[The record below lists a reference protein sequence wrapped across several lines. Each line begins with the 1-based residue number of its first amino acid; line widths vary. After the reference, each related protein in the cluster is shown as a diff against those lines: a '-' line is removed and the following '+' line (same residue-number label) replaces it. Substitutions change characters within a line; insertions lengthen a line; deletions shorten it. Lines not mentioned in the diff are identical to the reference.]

1 MLTLNVLLTSILPRV
16 GMLANRRCGIG
27 KLLYGH
33 GSEKNGVIVR
43 AERQRMDW
51 RDGYMLR
58 EEAAKLLMMMQGAYP
73 NYKPLDKTVTVNT
86 WHLALSD
93 ISFDLAQ
100 QAFLAYLRSDTSG
113 FAPAPGQLIA
123 LVQSLHTP
131 KQMNELEAWTLV
143 EKAIRNSS
151 YNSES
156 EFSKLP
162 PLVQKAVGSPGQLR
176 SWAMDEEYNGQVASS
191 NFMRTYRTEA
201 KRQEEY
207 EKMPD
212 DLKQLIEQTNANAYS
227 AQIQQKNQEAM
238 KIALKGETAKIEVN
252 EEITGISQQCNDR
265 LQNLKAT
272 LQSGNE

>member
-1 MLTLNVLLTSILPRV
+1 
-16 GMLANRRCGIG
+16 
-27 KLLYGH
+27 
-33 GSEKNGVIVR
+33 
-43 AERQRMDW
+43 
-51 RDGYMLR
+51 MLR

-93 ISFDLAQ
+93 ISFDFAQ

-212 DLKQLIEQTNANAYS
+212 NLKKLIDQTNANSYS

-252 EEITGISQQCNDR
+252 EEITGISQQCGDR
-265 LQNLKAT
+265 LQNLRAT
-272 LQSGNE
+272 LQSGNK